1 MIFRANTTITVF
13 SSATTIDEWGDPID
27 SNAIIA
33 DAIPASITETGTSA
47 YSENTTR
54 PRVIRNAICRVS
66 RVYADVIGNNNRI
79 KDETTNQIWIILS
92 VTLNNNAV
100 GHVPMHIEMQR
111 AD

>member
-1 MIFRANTTITVF
+1 MDSDNV
-13 SSATTIDEWGDPID
+13 SASG
-27 SNAIIA
+27 
-33 DAIPASITETGTSA
+33 IPASITETGTSA

-66 RVYADVIGNNNRI
+66 TAYAGQIGNNNRI
-79 KDETTNQIWIILS
+79 TDENTQQTWIILS
-92 VTLNNNAV
+92 VTRPNNAI